1 MNKTLHQKLSD
12 KAIYLDQVTD
22 LNLLNAVTGNG
33 FQLEKKIAEG
43 LNKEL
48 LSPRP
53 EAISRLLEM
62 SRSL

>member
-12 KAIYLDQVTD
+12 KAIYSDHFTD
-22 LNLLNAVTGNG
+22 FNLNSVVSNG

-53 EAISRLLEM
+53 EAISRLLEL
-62 SRSL
+62 SRNL

>member
-22 LNLLNAVTGNG
+22 LNLNSVVGNG

-62 SRSL
+62 SRNL